1 MLNRSFFFDRGGGS
15 SSRMIRNSRRLIAA
29 AILSAAF
36 IASAAFG
43 QLRPPGDIQQA
54 PIPAPPP
61 QPQQQQ
67 LPPPQQQPLP
77 PPQQQRPQQ
86 QPNILAPEEP
96 RPQKKKET
104 KAKTKQ
110 KDLPPPTTMPE
121 TLTQPPEGERIANPT
136 ATFSGLDKI
145 SGRIIA
151 FDVALNET
159 VQFGAL
165 QVTPRACYTRPP
177 TETQNTTSFVEVDE
191 ITLKAEIRRIFT
203 GWMFASSPGLN
214 AIEHPIYDIWLTDCK
229 TTPPSITPSE
239 GQQ

>member
-1 MLNRSFFFDRGGGS
+1 
-15 SSRMIRNSRRLIAA
+15 MILISRRLIAA
-29 AILSAAF
+29 GILSAAF

-43 QLRPPGDIQQA
+43 QFQPPRPPGDIQQA
-54 PIPAPPP
+54 PFPAPPP
-61 QPQQQQ
+61 QQQQQQQQ
-67 LPPPQQQPLP
+67 LPPPQ
-77 PPQQQRPQQ
+77 PQQQRPPQQQ

-96 RPQKKKET
+96 KAQKKKET

-110 KDLPPPTTMPE
+110 QKDLPPPTTTPE
-121 TLTQPPEGERIANPT
+121 TLTQAPEGERIANPT

-203 GWMFASSPGLN
+203 GWMYASSPGLN
-214 AIEHPIYDIWLTDCK
+214 AVEHPIYDIWLTDCK

>member
-1 MLNRSFFFDRGGGS
+1 
-15 SSRMIRNSRRLIAA
+15 MIRNFRRLTAA
-29 AILSAAF
+29 VVLSAALV
-36 IASAAFG
+36 AGTAFG
-43 QLRPPGDIQQA
+43 QFQPPRPPGDIQQA
-54 PIPAPPP
+54 PIPAPQP
-61 QPQQQQ
+61 QPQPQ
-67 LPPPQQQPLP
+67 PQQQPLP
-77 PPQQQRPQQ
+77 PPPPQQPQRQQ
-86 QPNILAPEEP
+86 QPDIIAPEP
-96 RPQKKKET
+96 VRPAKKKET
-104 KAKTKQ
+104 KGKTKQ
-110 KDLPPPTTMPE
+110 QKELPPPSTTPE
-121 TLTQPPEGERIANPT
+121 TMTQTPEGERIANPT

-145 SGRIIA
+145 SGRIIT

-177 TETQNTTSFVEVDE
+177 TETQNTTAFVEVDE

-214 AIEHPIYDIWLTDCK
+214 AVEHPIYDIWLIDCK

>member
-1 MLNRSFFFDRGGGS
+1 
-15 SSRMIRNSRRLIAA
+15 MIRNSHRLIAA
-29 AILSAAF
+29 GVLAAAF
-36 IASAAFG
+36 TAGSALG
-43 QLRPPGDIQQA
+43 QFQPPRPPADVQQA
-54 PIPAPPP
+54 PLPA
-61 QPQQQQ
+61 
-67 LPPPQQQPLP
+67 PQQQPEPAP
-77 PPQQQRPQQ
+77 P
-86 QPNILAPEEP
+86 A
-96 RPQKKKET
+96 
-104 KAKTKQ
+104 TKQ
-110 KDLPPPTTMPE
+110 KQPPQPDPAPQPEKKKAVKTKGKTKDGKELPPPTTTPE
-121 TLTQPPEGERIANPT
+121 TLTQTPEGERIANPT

-145 SGRIIA
+145 SGRIIM

-177 TETQNTTSFVEVDE
+177 TETQNTTAFVEVDE

-214 AIEHPIYDIWLTDCK
+214 AVEHPIYDIWLIDCK